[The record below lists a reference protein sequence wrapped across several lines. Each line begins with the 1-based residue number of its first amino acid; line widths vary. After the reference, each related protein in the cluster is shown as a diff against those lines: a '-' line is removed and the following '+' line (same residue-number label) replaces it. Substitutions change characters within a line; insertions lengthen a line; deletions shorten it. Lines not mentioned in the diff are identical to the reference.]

1 MSAARKG
8 RQALM
13 AIRTR
18 YAEWHDERGEEV
30 LAPDH
35 WDADPG
41 ETMEHYI
48 VRNDVPAM
56 VAALTRI
63 GYLDETDPELQGN
76 GDMYYFDGVVDAL
89 AHVREIVADSLDPKW
104 RRL

>member
-8 RQALM
+8 GRALM

-18 YAEWHDERGEEV
+18 YSEWHGERGEEG
-30 LAPDH
+30 LAPDY

-56 VAALTRI
+56 IAALSRVI
-63 GYLDETDPELQGN
+63 YLDETSPELQGN
-76 GDMYYFDGVVDAL
+76 GDMYYFDGAVDAL
-89 AHVREIVADSLDPKW
+89 AHVRETIADSLDPKGGW
-104 RRL
+104 L

>member
-13 AIRTR
+13 EIRTR
-18 YAEWHDERGEEV
+18 YSEWHGERGEEV
-30 LAPDH
+30 LAPAH

-76 GDMYYFDGVVDAL
+76 GDMYYFDGVVDIL
-89 AHVREIVADSLDPKW
+89 AHIREIVADSLDPKW
-104 RRL
+104 GRL

>member
-13 AIRTR
+13 EIRTR
-18 YAEWHDERGEEV
+18 YSEWHDERGEEV

-76 GDMYYFDGVVDAL
+76 GDMYYFDGVIDAL
-89 AHVREIVADSLDPKW
+89 AHIREIVADSLDPKW
-104 RRL
+104 GRP

>member
-8 RQALM
+8 GRALM

-18 YAEWHDERGEEV
+18 YSEWHGERGEEV
-30 LAPDH
+30 LAPDY

-56 VAALTRI
+56 IAALSRVI
-63 GYLDETDPELQGN
+63 YLDETSPELQGN
-76 GDMYYFDGVVDAL
+76 GDMYYFDGAVDAL
-89 AHVREIVADSLDPKW
+89 AHVREVIADSLDQKGGW
-104 RRL
+104 L

>member
-8 RQALM
+8 GRALM

-18 YAEWHDERGEEV
+18 YSEWHDERGEEV

>member
-13 AIRTR
+13 EIRTR
-18 YAEWHDERGEEV
+18 YSEWYGERGEEG

-35 WDADPG
+35 WGADPG

-56 VAALTRI
+56 IAALTRI
-63 GYLDETDPELQGN
+63 GYLNETDPELQGN